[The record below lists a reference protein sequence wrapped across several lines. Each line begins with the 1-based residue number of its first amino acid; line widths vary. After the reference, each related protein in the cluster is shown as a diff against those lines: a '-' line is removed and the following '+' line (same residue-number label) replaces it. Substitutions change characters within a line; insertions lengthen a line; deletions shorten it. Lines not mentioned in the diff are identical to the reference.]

1 VRNVNLKSAFGII
14 ELSIILTVISI
25 IIAVVTSTKVV
36 ERKVETVGS
45 VIVSLDKFVDS
56 ISQFASSNKRF
67 PCPASIEAKPSDAN
81 FGKEQFD
88 NSNDDK
94 TLHQCSGA
102 GIFFGEGSSEA
113 QNLVYGMLPINDLG
127 LSISAA
133 SDSFGAKLV
142 YIVDKRLARN
152 NGIAN
157 NYDSDPIINLEN
169 KVTNTSQMLDFIV
182 ISYGSNKNNAYNL
195 NSISKNNASIIEDE
209 ISNQLISASGA
220 NFDNNFVKSSN
231 DKKFDDIIVGGK
243 KYEIIKEFSVEDVI
257 RCEQHSDFLYGI
269 NMVWNSDGSARS
281 GEIIASD
288 TPCPSD
294 FSYGPTNAYKRCV
307 NGIWGNVE
315 VGCKSAP
322 SCYVNIEGVET
333 QIVDIGSG
341 ILPCSLRGYS
351 GSINYNCNELVE
363 GVSASGQV
371 TEGYDG
377 DLVINGSCNNIGDGC
392 YIEDFLGIDNHTV
405 IYGVNKAGSSGTI
418 QCREGFTGSLT
429 YDCQC
434 TLGGSFTEH
443 CPINCP
449 CTGKYQI
456 GEYPSVHSNGISGMV
471 LDSGVKITVYSGGS
485 FTGSTAVF
493 TSTQDN
499 CSNGWNDLVRSYKFE
514 MINGICPE
522 ANINLSVTDSCA
534 IATLPDFSSVIDAA
548 IGDQSELD
556 NIEPNIKLWLDSS
569 NIDGNNNRYVKNG
582 QKINKWYDLS
592 GNNYNL
598 TQTTISRQPIYNE
611 TGLNNRPV
619 IDFDGDKFLL
629 SGNFNSTSDI
639 TVLAVF
645 QIKNSW
651 GAWGYV
657 FGHGSRDSNW
667 SFERM
672 NATSSLN
679 FQTANDNDNLLI
691 PANFDEPYLMVGK
704 IANGN
709 IRSFYLYSN
718 SDKEEKI
725 VEYAGGAKINENSLF
740 RIGYSQN
747 GSEYSDAKIS
757 EIIYF
762 DKSLADNEIWK
773 IKYYLSKKW
782 GLEDFVDSDGDGVVD
797 SLDDT
802 PYGESRVIFSEAIT
816 QEIGDLAGNLSHL
829 NSNLKL
835 WLDAQNTNANNNGG
849 LIDGSAISQWN
860 DLSGNNYHLTQSLS
874 GYRPVIS
881 SETNK
886 NYVDFVSNDFL
897 TTNLSQGFSDLNGED
912 RTIIVLFKQEEV
924 ADNPYGGSGIISTRP
939 FGSQS
944 LGFTFSV
951 KNNQTAFAYSREQSS
966 SEVISSDIMA
976 LNQFHILSFRTTKN
990 DQQILK
996 EGKIIAQ
1003 ELLDVWDI
1011 QNSGNLV
1018 LGKERHAELQYGY
1031 KFHGKIAEVIIFDK
1045 KISDEDLYKI
1055 NHYLA
1060 KKWGHES
1067 SLDSDGDGVV
1077 DSLDENPTS
1086 HLILHFTFDN
1096 TNISEIGDYKII
1108 SYDEQNP
1115 DILTYDLSNS
1125 RDLTPV
1131 LFKHNQY
1138 YTTAGSPTNPSDFFK
1153 LNRDLDLR
1161 NYPKFS
1167 ISFWAMANSDIDG
1180 QALTG
1185 GSATY
1190 SRLFN
1195 MRKQSH
1201 GYIGY
1206 QNTNIGIVYDY
1217 WQNGTPYNQAWVQ
1230 KAYYIGDGSWSY
1242 LKSNNFA
1249 MDYRNWV
1256 HYAFT
1261 FDMDNDYIAFYKN
1274 GQLNGYHNTSIN
1286 YSDLYPYFHLGSHG
1300 SSPGDGQRSY
1310 FDDFR
1315 IYSVAL
1321 TASEVEAIYNETDK
1335 ITLQDKMLYYGNGID
1350 GDVTI
1355 NSGNINTTSYIIGR
1369 TAPDGEAFSVEA
1381 INVDKIT
1388 VKGVGTGG
1396 TSSSNVAN
1404 SFKVGDIL
1412 LLINMRGDANN
1423 FDNVGNYEFVKVQGV
1438 EQNNITINGQIKKIY
1453 GLSDNSDLTGQSVM
1467 IQRVPQ
1473 YDNLYLNG
1481 NITVQDWDGQVG
1493 GIFAVKVKNIL
1504 VNNTSIDVSKKGYRG
1519 GARVDGG
1526 SAPYGLQG
1534 ESISGQ
1540 TNIMINS
1547 NNQGGGGGGISC
1559 GHAAGGAGG
1568 GYGANGAN
1576 GSNGSHCSP
1585 GGTAGLAYGENS
1597 FPSKIFLGSG
1607 GGSGG
1612 EDNRDPQ
1619 SWAGPGHKGG
1629 DGGGIIMIYANNMT
1643 INSGANFIANG
1654 ENGESRGSTYGQDG
1668 GGGGG
1673 GSGGSINIV
1682 TNNYNG
1688 SLNYQINGGSGGS
1701 VDTNGD
1707 GGAGGAG
1714 RFKLSSQIA
1723 ELDIADSN
1731 LAYSFDILSLG
1742 SKISLWL
1749 DATNIDGYD
1758 NSTLSDGN
1766 KISSWKNLA
1775 KSNALTQTNISNQP
1789 TLVKGYINQKPAVKF
1804 DRSSK
1809 HFLQDLSFSEN
1820 LNTIFFV
1827 YKPNNDINKST
1838 SSCGGINFN
1847 QNSNIALFF
1856 GSITGELNDEILS
1869 FNSGNPLEAWVAPNE
1884 EAISSQN
1891 ANIFAVRY
1899 SGSNMNLY
1907 YNGIIKNN
1915 AVRQENVH
1923 EYTTNGIKLSQS
1935 TALNNDLCYL
1945 DGYIAELIIVNQAL
1959 TNDEFNRI
1967 NYYLSYKWGLMDVV
1981 DSDADSLID
1990 SADSF
1995 PLKSEGEVLV
2005 KSIPPKLWLDSKNI
2019 DGQNNLTISGAISSW
2034 YDLSGNS
2041 YNVTQSST
2049 SNQPSY
2055 DGAGVYF
2062 DGSNDYMWTES
2073 LESLNEAT
2081 IFAVLDLGNIDF
2093 SGNNAGGGAV
2103 TIQQQG
2109 VDNFD
2114 SIVYH
2119 ESSDADRK
2127 FMHGSS
2133 SFQRIYVS
2141 SVAEVDTG
2149 PFIYQYQIKS
2159 GEFAIYR
2166 NGVLVG
2172 QSTYNSTN
2180 KPNTRFILGNR
2191 HFVSSGTSPV
2201 SDGYWFG
2208 RIYETIIL
2216 NRKVTDEERSKIT
2229 HYLASKWNLSGEV
2242 DSDSDGVVDN
2252 IDTNPLVALDEVI
2265 SPYAIFDG
2273 VDDRYQTSVDS
2284 FRGIDA
2290 FTIVFLAKPTYTG
2303 NSMQLAAKPH
2313 GGRCTTAISL
2323 AVNNTGTAS
2332 MSLDNFSGK
2341 PYCIPYRGLGGWTGK
2356 TSTNLINWDEVNL
2369 IAFKGYYHQFTIYIN
2384 GLEETSNE
2392 RDNGHP
2398 NAANTVWNI
2407 GSSWSIS
2414 SLFQGEIYK
2423 FAIFNQRI
2431 SKEQLDNMRDLEN
2444 WEGQNNLIHYID
2456 FKKYFP
2462 PDSVQDTGGLTVTSY
2477 GRD

>member
-1 VRNVNLKSAFGII
+1 MRNINLKSAFGII

-36 ERKVETVGS
+36 EKKVETVGS
-45 VIVSLDKFVDS
+45 VTVSLDKFVDA

-67 PCPASIEAKPSDAN
+67 PCPASIESKPSDAN

-102 GIFFGEGSSEA
+102 GIFFGEGSPEA

-142 YIVDKRLARN
+142 YIVDKRLARD

-169 KVTNTSQMLDFIV
+169 KVTNTSQLLDFIV

-209 ISNQLISASGA
+209 ISNQLISASGT

-243 KYEIIKEFSVEDVI
+243 KYEIIKEFSMEDVI

-288 TPCPSD
+288 TPCPSN

-307 NGIWGNVE
+307 NGIWGDVE
-315 VGCKSAP
+315 VGCKAAP
-322 SCYVNIEGVET
+322 SCYVSIEGVEP

-341 ILPCSLRGYS
+341 TLPCSLRGYS

-377 DLVINGSCNNIGDGC
+377 DLIINGSCSNIGDGC
-392 YIEDFLGIDNHTV
+392 YIEDVLGIDNRTV

-443 CPINCP
+443 CPRNCP
-449 CTGKYQI
+449 CTGKYKI

-493 TSTQDN
+493 TSTQNN
-499 CSNGWNDLVRSYKFE
+499 CSNGWNDRVRSYKFE

-522 ANINLSVTDSCA
+522 TNINLSVTDSCA
-534 IATLPDFSSVIDAA
+534 ISTLPDFSSVIDAK

-556 NIEPNIKLWLDSS
+556 NIESNIKLWLDAS

-592 GNNYNL
+592 GNNYNATQDTESYRPTYDGASFIFDGSNDHFTLPNIFAGTSQATGIIVIKDKELSTAARNMAHWDFGNYGQVMNVYGGGCCRQVYDNFGMSSRPL
-598 TQTTISRQPIYNE
+598 TVSDIQKNNE
-611 TGLNNRPV
+611 TQIYIIQNDGSNFTSYMDGQFGISASSGGYNMRSNPLIGKGWGSSNTSGSAYFKGE
-619 IDFDGDKFLL
+619 IKEIIMFDKILL
-629 SGNFNSTSDI
+629 SKERYII
-639 TVLAVF
+639 T
-645 QIKNSW
+645 
-651 GAWGYV
+651 
-657 FGHGSRDSNW
+657 H
-667 SFERM
+667 
-672 NATSSLN
+672 
-679 FQTANDNDNLLI
+679 
-691 PANFDEPYLMVGK
+691 
-704 IANGN
+704 
-709 IRSFYLYSN
+709 
-718 SDKEEKI
+718 
-725 VEYAGGAKINENSLF
+725 
-740 RIGYSQN
+740 
-747 GSEYSDAKIS
+747 
-757 EIIYF
+757 
-762 DKSLADNEIWK
+762 
-773 IKYYLSKKW
+773 YLSKKW

-802 PYGESRVIFSEAIT
+802 PYGESRIIFSEAIT
-816 QEIGDLAGNLSHL
+816 QEIGDLAGDLSHL
-829 NSNLKL
+829 NANLKL
-835 WLDAQNTNANNNGG
+835 WLDAQNTNDDSNRG
-849 LIDGSAISQWN
+849 LIDGSAIAQWN
-860 DLSGNNYHLTQSLS
+860 DLSGNNYHLAQSSS
-874 GYRPVIS
+874 GYRPVIN
-881 SETNK
+881 SESGK
-886 NYVDFVSNDFL
+886 DYVDFVSNDFL

-924 ADNPYGGSGIISTRP
+924 ADNPYAGSGIISTRP
-939 FGSQS
+939 YGNQS

-966 SEVISSDIMA
+966 SEVISNDIMA

-996 EGKIIAQ
+996 EGKVIAQ

-1115 DILTYDLSNS
+1115 DILTYNLSNS

-1131 LFKHNQY
+1131 LFKHNEY
-1138 YTTAGSPTNPSDFFK
+1138 YSTAGSPTNPSDFFK
-1153 LNRDLDLR
+1153 LNKDLDLR

-1185 GSATY
+1185 GSEKY

-1206 QNTNIGIVYDY
+1206 QNTNIGILYDN
-1217 WQNGTPYNQAWVQ
+1217 WQNNTPFNQRWVQ
-1230 KAYYIGDGSWSY
+1230 KAYYRGDGSWSY
-1242 LKSNNFA
+1242 LESNNFA
-1249 MDYRNWV
+1249 MDFRNWV

-1274 GQLNGYHNTSIN
+1274 GQLNGYHNTSNN

-1300 SSPGDGQRSY
+1300 ASHGDGQRSY

-1321 TASEVEAIYNETDK
+1321 TASEVEAIYNATDK
-1335 ITLQDKMLYYGNGID
+1335 ITLQDKILYYGNGVD

-1355 NSGNINTTSYIIGR
+1355 NSGNINTTSYIVGR

-1381 INVDKIT
+1381 IDVNKIS

-1453 GLSDNSDLTGQSVM
+1453 GLSDNSDLTSQSVM

-1481 NITVQDWDGQVG
+1481 DITVQDWDGQVG
-1493 GIFAVKVKNIL
+1493 GILAVKVKNIL

-1559 GHAAGGAGG
+1559 SHAAGGAGG
-1568 GYGANGAN
+1568 GYGSNGAN
-1576 GSNGSHCSP
+1576 GSNGNSCSP

-1612 EDNRDPQ
+1612 EDNREPE
-1619 SWAGPGHKGG
+1619 SWAGPGFKGG
-1629 DGGGIIMIYANNMT
+1629 DGGGIIMIYANNIT
-1643 INSGANFIANG
+1643 INSGANFIANA
-1654 ENGESRGSTYGQDG
+1654 ENGESRGSAYGQDG

-1742 SKISLWL
+1742 SKLSLWL

-1758 NSTLSDGN
+1758 NSTLSDGD

-1789 TLVKGYINQKPAVKF
+1789 TLVEGYLNQKPAVKF

-1847 QNSNIALFF
+1847 QNSNIALWF
-1856 GSITGELNDEILS
+1856 GSVTQHLNDEILS

-1915 AVRQENVH
+1915 AVRTENVH

-1995 PLKSEGEVLV
+1995 PLKSDGEVLV
-2005 KSIPPKLWLDSKNI
+2005 RSIPPKLWLDSKNI

-2119 ESSDADRK
+2119 ERSDADRK

-2133 SFQRIYVS
+2133 YFQRTYVS

-2172 QSTYNSTN
+2172 QATYSSTN

-2191 HFVSSGTSPV
+2191 HLSGTSPT
-2201 SDGYWFG
+2201 SNGYWFG

-2252 IDTNPLVALDEVI
+2252 IDDNPLVASGSSCDTSQVSRINNPDFFYRYGSYTTGSSYSLNNWTLSSSIGTWSNEGLNSILTTPENFGRYGNNGENNCCNVTYPRAAGFTRNNPTITIAMDKQYYI
-2265 SPYAIFDG
+2265 SEFEWYG
-2273 VDDRYQTSVDS
+2273 VNGIHGSRRNAKDVLMQGSNDNATWVDLLS
-2284 FRGIDA
+2284 FQLPE
-2290 FTIVFLAKPTYTG
+2290 LA
-2303 NSMQLAAKPH
+2303 SWD
-2313 GGRCTTAISL
+2313 
-2323 AVNNTGTAS
+2323 TAS
-2332 MSLDNFSGK
+2332 RFTLDNPGSYQYVRFIVSYSWGDAN
-2341 PYCIPYRGLGGWTGK
+2341 
-2356 TSTNLINWDEVNL
+2356 STKI
-2369 IAFKGYYHQFTIYIN
+2369 GTIY
-2384 GLEETSNE
+2384 
-2392 RDNGHP
+2392 
-2398 NAANTVWNI
+2398 
-2407 GSSWSIS
+2407 
-2414 SLFQGEIYK
+2414 LFG
-2423 FAIFNQRI
+2423 
-2431 SKEQLDNMRDLEN
+2431 
-2444 WEGQNNLIHYID
+2444 
-2456 FKKYFP
+2456 
-2462 PDSVQDTGGLTVTSY
+2462 PDC
-2477 GRD
+2477 